1 MKNLWLEFEGDNW
14 FLRNKDYLGKNFDI
28 PLFLLELYSIK
39 PKKVLEI
46 GAANGY
52 RLAKIY
58 KRYNSDVIGIEPSQK
73 AIQDGKKNYPF
84 IKFFRNTCEKFNL
97 QEKNF
102 DLIIANFV
110 FHWIYRENLYACV
123 QKIDE
128 LLETDGYL
136 IIGDFGT
143 EYFFKRKY
151 HHLKDGNFYTWKMP
165 YWELFTKSGRYLEI
179 AKLRFNHDTHR
190 LSSDINVDNMGT
202 TVLLK
207 KQELFIEK

>member
-1 MKNLWLEFEGDNW
+1 MKNLWIEFEGDNW
-14 FLRNKDYLGKNFDI
+14 FLRNKDHLGKNFDI

-52 RLAKIY
+52 RLARIY
-58 KRYNSDVIGIEPSQK
+58 KQYNCDVIGIEPSQR
-73 AIQDGKKNYPF
+73 AIQDGKKKYPF
-84 IKFFRNTCEKFNL
+84 IKFFRDTCESFNTH
-97 QEKNF
+97 ERF
-102 DLIIANFV
+102 DLVIVNFV
-110 FHWIYRENLYACV
+110 FHWIYRENLYVCV

-128 LLETDGYL
+128 LLEINGHL

-143 EYFFKRKY
+143 EYFFKRRY
-151 HHLKDGNFYTWKMP
+151 HHLRDANFYTWKMP

-179 AKLRFNHDTHR
+179 AKLRFNHDTYR

-207 KQELFIEK
+207 KQDLFIER